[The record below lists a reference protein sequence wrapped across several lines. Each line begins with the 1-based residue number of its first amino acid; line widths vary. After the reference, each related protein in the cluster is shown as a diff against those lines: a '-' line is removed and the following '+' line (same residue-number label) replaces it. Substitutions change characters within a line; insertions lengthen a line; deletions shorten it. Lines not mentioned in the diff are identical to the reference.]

1 MVYSGSSNHPA
12 LVELARAGNF
22 RAIAHWL
29 NQALMPHGMRAFV
42 GTARPGCLKVLV
54 ELHPDLRAD
63 EGLAGPW
70 QETLVRFVCH
80 RLWKLNSALIE
91 GVHLAA
97 RFADQKAILWEQ
109 SVRLVAPARRQRQQ
123 QSRQLRSQIQQT
135 VRRKDQ
141 LKTMR
146 VLLMSGSTVFAFVIG
161 AGLAYVKSPLDQSSA
176 IPSPEP
182 SAGRSQTVQAALEP
196 VPVIKHNQVAD
207 PRDPTV
213 SLLFSGDVTL
223 SDSFEDTIGKDFKWA
238 FAEMDEYRQADL
250 AMVNLENPLTT
261 ASTPMPDKQF
271 NFKADPEMV
280 QVLKEGGIDLVTLA
294 NNHTMDFQTPGLL
307 ETMETLDQAGILHMG
322 AGRNIT
328 EARRPEVIDVKG
340 HRFAYLSYFGEDYA
354 ATEKA
359 AGISPIVETR
369 IAEDIKAIRTQV
381 DWIVVNY
388 HWGQE
393 NASHP
398 ADWQQQLA
406 RFTIDQ
412 GADLV
417 VGHHPHVLQGAEVY
431 KGRPI
436 AYSLGNFIFGG
447 NSRSDYDT
455 AVLRVAVKDKQM
467 KVEFLPVE
475 VQKYQAKVATGDRA
489 NQILQQ
495 IADRSSGFAQPLT
508 SPMLLDTSKPLAAEP
523 APVAPESPT
532 PELPTPELPTP
543 ELPTPEAVTPPPEA
557 SPADEPLVP
566 AAPTW
571 ESPDA
576 SSPIVPTP
584 SPTSAAPIEGPVPDL
599 TTPVPALESS
609 PTPIAPSQET
619 SPLVAPPPTPTDP
632 IDPSV
637 PLPDPTLDPAIGT
650 PDLAPSPLPAIEPAT
665 PAPLPPAAPP
675 ADSFTNSPNSTPLQT
690 RDTASRASRS
700 HHSSLLKL
708 PDAAS
713 PSQFLP
719 ESRQFCGGR
728 PRQPRSRQ
736 RSSAKRNPAQRGTDG
751 SKLVVKPGEQHG
763 HDRS

>member
-29 NQALMPHGMRAFV
+29 NQALMPYGMRAFV

-54 ELHPDLRAD
+54 ELHPALRAD
-63 EGLAGPW
+63 EGMAGPW

-91 GVHLAA
+91 GVRVAA
-97 RFADQKAILWEQ
+97 RFADQQTILWEQ
-109 SVRLVAPARRQRQQ
+109 SVRIAAPARRQRQQ
-123 QSRQLRSQIQQT
+123 QSQQLRSQIQQT
-135 VRRKDQ
+135 ARRKDQ

-161 AGLAYVKSPLDQSSA
+161 AVLAYVKSPLEQSSA
-176 IPSPEP
+176 IPSPQLAAN
-182 SAGRSQTVQAALEP
+182 AGRSHTVQAALEP

-213 SLLFSGDVTL
+213 NLLFSGDVTL
-223 SDSFEDTIGKDFKWA
+223 SDSFEETIGKDFPWA
-238 FAEMDEYRQADL
+238 FAEMEEYRQADL

-261 ASTPMPDKQF
+261 ATTPLPDKQF

-280 QVLKEGGIDLVTLA
+280 QVLKEGGVDLVTLA
-294 NNHTMDFQTPGLL
+294 NNHTMDFQTSGLL
-307 ETMETLDQAGILHMG
+307 ETMGTLDQAGILHMG

-340 HRFAYLSYFGEDYA
+340 HRFAYLSYFGEDHA

-359 AGISPIVETR
+359 AGTSPIVEAR
-369 IAEDIKAIRTQV
+369 IAEDIKAIRHQV

-467 KVEFLPVE
+467 KVEFLPIE
-475 VQKYQAKVATGDRA
+475 VQKYQAKVAMGDRA

-495 IADRSSGFAQPLT
+495 IADRSSGFAQPLK
-508 SPMLLDTSKPLAAEP
+508 SPMILDTSKPP
-523 APVAPESPT
+523 APEPTPAAPPLTAPEP
-532 PELPTPELPTP
+532 
-543 ELPTPEAVTPPPEA
+543 PTPEAATPPPA
-557 SPADEPLVP
+557 AIPSVQPPVP
-566 AAPTW
+566 VESPTW
-571 ESPDA
+571 ESPDPTN
-576 SSPIVPTP
+576 SPIAPMPNPAPTSVAPLESAPVAPTEVPTP
-584 SPTSAAPIEGPVPDL
+584 APSI
-599 TTPVPALESS
+599 ESS
-609 PTPIAPSQET
+609 PDPIAPGQET
-619 SPLVAPPPTPTDP
+619 SPFVAPTVSPEPTTAPTNPTDP
-632 IDPSV
+632 TV
-637 PLPDPTLDPAIGT
+637 PLPDPNSAPAIGT
-650 PDLAPSPLPAIEPAT
+650 PESSPGPIPAIEPLA
-665 PAPLPPAAPP
+665 PAPSTEAAPSSN
-675 ADSFTNSPNSTPLQT
+675 SFTNSPSNTPFKPTTSPPSPPDSAPSDSSNFLMPTPHLNPSPEAANPTPADPDNPDRANQQAQT
-690 RDTASRASRS
+690 E
-700 HHSSLLKL
+700 
-708 PDAAS
+708 DAPNVA
-713 PSQFLP
+713 LM
-719 ESRQFCGGR
+719 
-728 PRQPRSRQ
+728 
-736 RSSAKRNPAQRGTDG
+736 AAN
-751 SKLVVKPGEQHG
+751 LW
-763 HDRS
+763 